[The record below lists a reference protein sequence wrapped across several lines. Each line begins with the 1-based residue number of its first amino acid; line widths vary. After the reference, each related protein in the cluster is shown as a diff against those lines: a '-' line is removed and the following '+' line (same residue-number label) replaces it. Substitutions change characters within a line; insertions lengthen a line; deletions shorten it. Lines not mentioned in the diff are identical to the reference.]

1 MIELTPDDV
10 EMLAKPEREIVSY
23 IINLVKSQQILKMT
37 DDLLGASITMAI
49 KDQRLSAILKY
60 MNMEVNEHEKR

>member
-1 MIELTPDDV
+1 MIELTSDDV

-23 IINLVKSQQILKMT
+23 IINLVKSQRILKMT

-49 KDQRLSAILKY
+49 KDQRLSAVLKY